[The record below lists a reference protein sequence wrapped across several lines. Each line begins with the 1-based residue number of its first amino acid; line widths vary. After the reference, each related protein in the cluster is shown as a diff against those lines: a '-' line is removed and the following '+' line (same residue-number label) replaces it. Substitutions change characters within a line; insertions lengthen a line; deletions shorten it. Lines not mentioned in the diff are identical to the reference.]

1 MSKRLEWHTGEEFLK
16 IDMNMGQKKK
26 GQPTALELSNSG
38 NLPRWEFQFLMKWDH
53 ICREKGAGRARKCE
67 RIKAGMGHR

>member
-16 IDMNMGQKKK
+16 IDMDMGQKKK

-38 NLPRWEFQFLMKWDH
+38 NLPRWEFQFL
-53 ICREKGAGRARKCE
+53 
-67 RIKAGMGHR
+67 